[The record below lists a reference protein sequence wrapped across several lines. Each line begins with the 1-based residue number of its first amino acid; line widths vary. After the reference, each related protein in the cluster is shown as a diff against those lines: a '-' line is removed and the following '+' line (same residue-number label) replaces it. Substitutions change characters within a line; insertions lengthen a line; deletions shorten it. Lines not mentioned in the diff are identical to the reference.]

1 VSAAP
6 RRTVLT
12 GAVAG
17 LLAGCSEGT
26 WWGEN
31 SAPPLPGER
40 KSVLLIEDELRA
52 DPRLA
57 ELNIALPPPVRNAA
71 WPQSGGSA
79 THAMEHLEAAE
90 SITVAWRTDVG
101 AGSGSR
107 SRIIAG
113 PVVADGRVFAVD
125 ADGMATAVE
134 ATNGRVL
141 WQFAAENVERVDR
154 LGGGAAAVADGRVY
168 LANGNG
174 MVFAVDAATGA
185 EIWRRQLK
193 APVRSAPT
201 TIAGRVLTPT
211 ADSQLFALEGSTGDI
226 LWQHAGLFEQTGILG
241 GASPAAT
248 NELVIA
254 PFASGE
260 VVALTLD
267 TGQQIWNEAVL
278 RPRRTLAIGTM
289 ADIVGDP
296 VIAGGRVIVAG
307 ASGEMAS
314 FDLEQG
320 SREWTAEVTSMQTP
334 WVAGNFIYVLTERN
348 EVVCMVDQGGRVR
361 WVSPLGE
368 LVEPDNPDSSRIRW
382 TAPILVSGRLLLA
395 NSQSEMVSVSPY
407 TGEILGKA
415 DLAGPVTVPA
425 AVADGTV
432 YFLTDAA
439 ELLAY
444 R

>member
-1 VSAAP
+1 MKSEEFIREVDEELRRDRFAMLWRRYGAFVLSVAVLIVVGTAAKVGWDQWRQRERAAEALRFAGAERALAAGQGAEAAQQFAALAAEGGTGFAALARLKEAEAKLGQKDEAGALTALDQLATTTGDDPILRDLATLLAVERRPRQGRPGRAHEDPRAAGSRRFALAAPSPRAAGADGDPRRRSGQGPQPAGRSQPRGRGGPVAAAPRGGTAAGDRRKRRSGQLVSAAP

-125 ADGMATAVE
+125 ADGMATAVD

-193 APVRSAPT
+193 APCAAHRP
-201 TIAGRVLTPT
+201 R
-211 ADSQLFALEGSTGDI
+211 
-226 LWQHAGLFEQTGILG
+226 
-241 GASPAAT
+241 SPAA
-248 NELVIA
+248 
-254 PFASGE
+254 
-260 VVALTLD
+260 
-267 TGQQIWNEAVL
+267 
-278 RPRRTLAIGTM
+278 
-289 ADIVGDP
+289 
-296 VIAGGRVIVAG
+296 
-307 ASGEMAS
+307 
-314 FDLEQG
+314 
-320 SREWTAEVTSMQTP
+320 
-334 WVAGNFIYVLTERN
+334 
-348 EVVCMVDQGGRVR
+348 C
-361 WVSPLGE
+361 
-368 LVEPDNPDSSRIRW
+368 
-382 TAPILVSGRLLLA
+382 
-395 NSQSEMVSVSPY
+395 
-407 TGEILGKA
+407 
-415 DLAGPVTVPA
+415 
-425 AVADGTV
+425 
-432 YFLTDAA
+432 
-439 ELLAY
+439 
-444 R
+444 

>member
-1 VSAAP
+1 MSPAD
-6 RRTVLT
+6 RRTLLT
-12 GAVAG
+12 GALAG
-17 LLAGCSEGT
+17 LLAGCGEGT
-26 WWGEN
+26 WLGET
-31 SAPPLPGER
+31 APPPLPGER
-40 KSVLLIEDELRA
+40 KSVLLIEDQLRA

-57 ELNIALPPPVRNAA
+57 ELNITLPPAVRNPG
-71 WPQSGGSA
+71 WPQSGGNA
-79 THAMEHLEAAE
+79 THAMEHLEAAD
-90 SITVAWRTDVG
+90 SLTLAWRVDVG
-101 AGSGSR
+101 TGGGSR

-113 PVVADGRVFAVD
+113 PVVADGKVFTVD
-125 ADGMATAVE
+125 ADGMASAVDV
-134 ATNGRVL
+134 ASGRVL
-141 WQFAAENVERVDR
+141 WQFEAEAVERIDR
-154 LGGGAAAVADGRVY
+154 LGGGAPAFGDGRLY
-168 LANGNG
+168 MANGNG
-174 MVFAVDAATGA
+174 MVFAVDAGSGE

-201 TIAGRVLTPT
+201 AIDGRVLMST
-211 ADSQLFALEGSTGDI
+211 ADSQLFALDGATSDI

-248 NELVIA
+248 NEVVIA

-267 TGQQIWNEAVL
+267 TGQQIWNDTVL

-296 VIAGGRVIVAG
+296 VITGSRVIVAG

-320 SREWTAEVTSMQTP
+320 SRDWTADVTSMQTP

-368 LVEPDNPDSSRIRW
+368 LVEPDNPDSSRIHW
-382 TAPILVSGRLLLA
+382 TAPVLVGGRLLLA
-395 NSQSEMVSVSPY
+395 NSQSEMVDVSPF
-407 TGEILGKA
+407 TGEVLGKA
-415 DLAGPVTVPA
+415 AVAGPVTVPGA
-425 AVADGTV
+425 IADGTV

>member
-1 VSAAP
+1 
-6 RRTVLT
+6 
-12 GAVAG
+12 
-17 LLAGCSEGT
+17 
-26 WWGEN
+26 
-31 SAPPLPGER
+31 
-40 KSVLLIEDELRA
+40 
-52 DPRLA
+52 
-57 ELNIALPPPVRNAA
+57 
-71 WPQSGGSA
+71 
-79 THAMEHLEAAE
+79 
-90 SITVAWRTDVG
+90 
-101 AGSGSR
+101 
-107 SRIIAG
+107 
-113 PVVADGRVFAVD
+113 
-125 ADGMATAVE
+125 
-134 ATNGRVL
+134 
-141 WQFAAENVERVDR
+141 
-154 LGGGAAAVADGRVY
+154 
-168 LANGNG
+168 
-174 MVFAVDAATGA
+174 MVFAVDAGSGK

-193 APVRSAPT
+193 APMRSAPT
-201 TIAGRVLTPT
+201 TIDGRVLAST

-248 NELVIA
+248 NEVVIA

-260 VVALTLD
+260 VVALTLEA
-267 TGQQIWNEAVL
+267 GQQIWNETVL
-278 RPRRTLAIGTM
+278 RARRTLAIGTM

-296 VIAGGRVIVAG
+296 VITGGRVIVAG

-320 SREWTAEVTSMQTP
+320 SRDWTAEVTSMETP

-382 TAPILVSGRLLLA
+382 TAPVLVGGRLLLA

-415 DLAGPVTVPA
+415 SVSGSVTVPA
-425 AVADGTV
+425 AIADGTV
-432 YFLTDAA
+432 YFLTDSA